1 MNYECTGNEVETFHK
16 TIKEVSTIKSPFVK
30 TC

>member
-1 MNYECTGNEVETFHK
+1 MNYECTGNEIETFYK
-16 TIKEVSTIKSPFVK
+16 TIKEVSTIKSLFVK